1 MLSPNTQVTLLLTA
15 PLITGQIESPD
26 QLTSRE
32 YTKFR
37 QLLAQFDLEPAVLI
51 SSSDLPHEVRGL
63 VETDRYQQLLGR
75 RSQLTQAVEF
85 WTSLAIWV
93 AGQTDEQYPKRFIE
107 HMKDHAPPIVYG
119 CGDTEL
125 LNTGGLAVVGSRDVD
140 PELVEFTENVGRL
153 GARAHQTLI
162 SGGARGIDQAAMRGA
177 AESGG
182 KVIGVLADSLEHA
195 AVNRGNREL
204 LTDSRLTLITVFD
217 PSAGFN
223 VGHAMQRNRL
233 IYALGD
239 AALVVNSDVGKGGTW
254 TGAIE
259 QLEKLHFV
267 PVYVR
272 STGQASE
279 GLKALQEKGASLWP
293 NPTTPQEFL
302 EVLARRVQG
311 KAQVKQLSFL

>member
-1 MLSPNTQVTLLLTA
+1 
-15 PLITGQIESPD
+15 
-26 QLTSRE
+26 
-32 YTKFR
+32 
-37 QLLAQFDLEPAVLI
+37 
-51 SSSDLPHEVRGL
+51 
-63 VETDRYQQLLGR
+63 
-75 RSQLTQAVEF
+75 
-85 WTSLAIWV
+85 
-93 AGQTDEQYPKRFIE
+93 
-107 HMKDHAPPIVYG
+107 
-119 CGDTEL
+119 
-125 LNTGGLAVVGSRDVD
+125 
-140 PELVEFTENVGRL
+140 
-153 GARAHQTLI
+153 
-162 SGGARGIDQAAMRGA
+162 
-177 AESGG
+177 
-182 KVIGVLADSLEHA
+182 VLADSLERA

-311 KAQVKQLSFL
+311 KEQVKQL